1 MNTTVAEF
9 KIVFGLC
16 IFSQIDAKSKTAHA
30 GVHNGLTIILER
42 PRNHNSE
49 ILLY

>member
-16 IFSQIDAKSKTAHA
+16 IFSQIDTISKTAQA
-30 GVHNGLTIILER
+30 GVHNGLTIILKR
-42 PRNHNSE
+42 PGNHNSE
-49 ILLY
+49 PLLY